1 LADGTSRLVSRAAP
15 DGIEG
20 GGGTFTSESRA
31 APEGR
36 DLNYL
41 SYYSC
46 SFFLL
51 ASSNSDWTLKR
62 VITDGFS
69 ALVKNTALLR
79 SNLGERS
86 LEHFSL
92 PPGTK
97 EK

>member
-1 LADGTSRLVSRAAP
+1 MSRFVSIAAP
-15 DGIEG
+15 DGIAG
-20 GGGTFTSESRA
+20 GGGTLTSESTA

-36 DLNYL
+36 GLNYL

-62 VITDGFS
+62 VITEGFL

-86 LEHFSL
+86 LVHFSL
-92 PPGTK
+92 PPGTN